1 MDGLQTCMSQS
12 ALLFFPSDHTQAL
25 YHVVS
30 ELICK
35 WKRIGDN
42 GRGKKEKED
51 KRKEKKRC
59 REGETYLLLLKSD
72 QLLLEV
78 INEGSHSFVF
88 SMRFRG
94 HQRGRRE

>member
-1 MDGLQTCMSQS
+1 MDGLQGHACMSQS

-51 KRKEKKRC
+51 KRKEKKKDVEKEKHTC
-59 REGETYLLLLKSD
+59 CS
-72 QLLLEV
+72 
-78 INEGSHSFVF
+78 
-88 SMRFRG
+88 
-94 HQRGRRE
+94 